1 MGKELLSAA
10 ANAWFQ
16 GFVGLIGKRESFPML
31 IDNGFLI
38 KPGHKNVVAL
48 SVTKV
53 TADETIRDKYYK
65 PNLAVIQLP

>member
-1 MGKELLSAA
+1 M
-10 ANAWFQ
+10 
-16 GFVGLIGKRESFPML
+16 IGKRESFPML

-53 TADETIRDKYYK
+53 AADETIRDQYYK